1 MSSKESNFL
10 NFDKLFRALEIRL
23 PKFKGPW
30 KFTKTPHGQS
40 NPTFILTGSNGVL
53 VVRCKPKGVLLKSA
67 HMIERE
73 FKVMEALYNTRVP
86 VPKMYYLCED
96 PEEIG
101 TPYYVMEF
109 VEGKA
114 YLDPSLP
121 GFSAG
126 SRASL
131 YDQMNL
137 GLANLHSVK
146 IKSIGLEDFGKSGSY
161 FARQLSI
168 WGRQYELSK
177 TEDIFEVDSLYD
189 WLNKNLPLDQM
200 ADNLVHGDWRIDNLL
215 FGNKDLSLS
224 AVLDWEIS
232 TIGDGRADL
241 ANQLMQ
247 WAMPAGIEGRG
258 LEGINRKEFGI
269 PEDLEYIE
277 KYTRRTGL
285 SNLPDLRFPLAF
297 CFFRMSAILQ
307 GVKKRAL
314 DGNASNPEMAIKVGK
329 MIPEY
334 SRRALTHLGL

>member
-10 NFDKLFRALEIRL
+10 NFDKLFRVLEIRL

-40 NPTFILTGSNGVL
+40 NPTFILSGSNGVL

-73 FKVMEALYNTRVP
+73 FKVMNALYNSKVP

-109 VEGKA
+109 VDGKA

-121 GFSAG
+121 GFSAE

-146 IKSIGLEDFGKSGSY
+146 IKSIGLEDFGKSGNY

-200 ADNLVHGDWRIDNLL
+200 AENLVHGDWRIDNLL
-215 FGNKDLSLS
+215 FGNEDLSLS

-247 WAMPAGIEGRG
+247 WAMPVGMEGRG

-277 KYTRRTGL
+277 KYTIRTGL
-285 SNLPDLRFPLAF
+285 SN
-297 CFFRMSAILQ
+297 
-307 GVKKRAL
+307 
-314 DGNASNPEMAIKVGK
+314 
-329 MIPEY
+329 
-334 SRRALTHLGL
+334 

>member
-1 MSSKESNFL
+1 MSSKESDFL
-10 NFDKLFRALEIRL
+10 NFDKLFKALEIRL
-23 PKFKGPW
+23 PKFKSPW
-30 KFTKTPHGQS
+30 KFVKTPHGQS

-73 FKVMEALYNTRVP
+73 FKVMNALYNSKVP

-121 GFSAG
+121 GFSAE

-146 IKSIGLEDFGKSGSY
+146 IKSIGLENFGKSGSY

-215 FGNKDLSLS
+215 FGNKDLGLS

-247 WAMPAGIEGRG
+247 WAMPAGMEGRG
-258 LEGINRKEFGI
+258 LEGINRKEFG
-269 PEDLEYIE
+269 
-277 KYTRRTGL
+277 
-285 SNLPDLRFPLAF
+285 
-297 CFFRMSAILQ
+297 
-307 GVKKRAL
+307 
-314 DGNASNPEMAIKVGK
+314 
-329 MIPEY
+329 
-334 SRRALTHLGL
+334 